1 MAGLYL
7 KGFPPPLAA
16 PRSPPALQPEPHP
29 PPLGWVPA
37 VGSTLAPLFLGAGWR
52 DLGQDVWMKGCP
64 LRLPPPSHFA
74 PPSTGGTGRWR
85 VPAMPVPAWQA
96 APAPISAAFHS
107 LLAPT
112 PLPPGPFGEFLC
124 LAPTCPCWHSHPT
137 GGVPLARPVAAV
149 PCSRVAPG
157 EKPPHPGPAS
167 PPQCCQV
174 RKGLLSL
181 PPAPWDCFPPLP
193 FELSHPTAQN
203 GECRIFIAW
212 HGCWEANMRG
222 GGGCFGLFFF
232 SFPSQSSYFKGQ
244 PGSASGGGAHAL
256 ADPICR
262 SWEWD
267 QACQPTP
274 SPPLA
279 VPRLSS
285 GGKEKGLG
293 TVQAPGESPSF
304 GVAPR
309 AALSPPT
316 VGLASSGPG
325 MWHCPV
331 RDAQPVPGSAGRAD
345 VMRGSEEEEKSSE
358 EGSGACA
365 SPG

>member
-1 MAGLYL
+1 M
-7 KGFPPPLAA
+7 
-16 PRSPPALQPEPHP
+16 E
-29 PPLGWVPA
+29 
-37 VGSTLAPLFLGAGWR
+37 
-52 DLGQDVWMKGCP
+52 
-64 LRLPPPSHFA
+64 
-74 PPSTGGTGRWR
+74 
-85 VPAMPVPAWQA
+85 
-96 APAPISAAFHS
+96 
-107 LLAPT
+107 
-112 PLPPGPFGEFLC
+112 
-124 LAPTCPCWHSHPT
+124 
-137 GGVPLARPVAAV
+137 GGVVLV
-149 PCSRVAPG
+149 
-157 EKPPHPGPAS
+157 
-167 PPQCCQV
+167 
-174 RKGLLSL
+174 
-181 PPAPWDCFPPLP
+181 F
-193 FELSHPTAQN
+193 
-203 GECRIFIAW
+203 
-212 HGCWEANMRG
+212 
-222 GGGCFGLFFF
+222 FFF

-267 QACQPTP
+267 QACQLTP

>member
-1 MAGLYL
+1 MSPQCPCQPGRLPRLPSALPFIPSWHPPRCLQGPLGNSSAL
-7 KGFPPPLAA
+7 PPLVPAGTA
-16 PRSPPALQPEPHP
+16 TPLVGSHLPDLWPPCPAPALPQ
-29 PPLGWVPA
+29 G
-37 VGSTLAPLFLGAGWR
+37 
-52 DLGQDVWMKGCP
+52 K
-64 LRLPPPSHFA
+64 
-74 PPSTGGTGRWR
+74 
-85 VPAMPVPAWQA
+85 
-96 APAPISAAFHS
+96 
-107 LLAPT
+107 
-112 PLPPGPFGEFLC
+112 
-124 LAPTCPCWHSHPT
+124 SHPT
-137 GGVPLARPVAAV
+137 LAL
-149 PCSRVAPG
+149 
-157 EKPPHPGPAS
+157 HP

-345 VMRGSEEEEKSSE
+345 MMRGSEEEEKSSE